1 MTNLLNKSNDQP
13 SKFKTRKWVEVSDD
27 SNGTYKTRMQ
37 IKFYIFMLMSSLR
50 DYSAVYIFVK
60 GTITITGAGV
70 DAVLVSRQK
79 IRKHHSKIVRHS
91 LVASAK

>member
-1 MTNLLNKSNDQP
+1 MTNLLNKYNDQP

-27 SNGTYKTRMQ
+27 SNGTYKTCMQ

-70 DAVLVSRQK
+70 DAVLV
-79 IRKHHSKIVRHS
+79 
-91 LVASAK
+91 